1 MTPLQRALLGLAWS
15 CLSFLSCARCGLS
28 DNHVHSSFIYRRL
41 RNHERREIQRE
52 ILSILGLPHR
62 PRPFSP
68 GKQASSAPLFMLDLY
83 NAMALEED
91 DEEEEGARRKSLGAK
106 AHGNTRTSYYSTQHA
121 GYSRVAQPYRAA
133 PLLGHSPALT
143 SAHDTNFLND
153 ADMVMSF
160 VNLGKTEKTF
170 LNWFF
175 FLIITLISINPT

>member
-1 MTPLQRALLGLAWS
+1 MTALMNRAVLGLAWS
-15 CLSFLSCARCGLS
+15 CLSFLSCAHCGLS

-83 NAMALEED
+83 NAMAVEE
-91 DEEEEGARRKSLGAK
+91 EEEEGVQPGAGKSFSAK
-106 AHGNTRTSYYSTQHA
+106 AQGHSRKGYYSPQHA

-160 VNLGKTEKTF
+160 VNLGK
-170 LNWFF
+170 WH
-175 FLIITLISINPT
+175 

>member
-1 MTPLQRALLGLAWS
+1 MTALTPLNRAVLGLAWS
-15 CLSFLSCARCGLS
+15 CLSFLSCAHCGIS

-83 NAMALEED
+83 NAMALEEEA
-91 DEEEEGARRKSLGAK
+91 EEEEGVQRNAEKSFSAK
-106 AHGNTRTSYYSTQHA
+106 AQGNSRRGYYGPQHA

-160 VNLGKTEKTF
+160 VNLGK
-170 LNWFF
+170 WY
-175 FLIITLISINPT
+175 

>member
-1 MTPLQRALLGLAWS
+1 MTALTPLNRAVLGLAWS
-15 CLSFLSCARCGLS
+15 CLSFLSCAHCGLS

-83 NAMALEED
+83 NAMAV
-91 DEEEEGARRKSLGAK
+91 EEEEGVQPGTVKSFSAK
-106 AHGNTRTSYYSTQHA
+106 AQGHSRKGYYSPQHVA

-143 SAHDTNFLND
+143 TAHDTNFLND

-160 VNLGKTEKTF
+160 VNLGK
-170 LNWFF
+170 WH
-175 FLIITLISINPT
+175 